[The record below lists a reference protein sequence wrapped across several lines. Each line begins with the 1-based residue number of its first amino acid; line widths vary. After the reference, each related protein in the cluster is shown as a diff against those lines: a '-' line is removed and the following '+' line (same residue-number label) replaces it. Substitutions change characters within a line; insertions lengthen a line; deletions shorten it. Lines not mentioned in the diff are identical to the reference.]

1 MYLLVRS
8 AKVCHVSFV
17 QLTLTRKEK
26 KCIKG
31 HVLTR
36 LFSSSLVYKFTFFR
50 ENRMRCSKYFNIGM
64 YIFDIYSN

>member
-8 AKVCHVSFV
+8 NKVCHVSFV
-17 QLTLTRKEK
+17 QLTLTRREK

-36 LFSSSLVYKFTFFR
+36 LFSPSLVYKLTIFR
-50 ENRMRCSKYFNIGM
+50 ENGMRCSNIGM
-64 YIFDIYSN
+64 YIFDIYSK